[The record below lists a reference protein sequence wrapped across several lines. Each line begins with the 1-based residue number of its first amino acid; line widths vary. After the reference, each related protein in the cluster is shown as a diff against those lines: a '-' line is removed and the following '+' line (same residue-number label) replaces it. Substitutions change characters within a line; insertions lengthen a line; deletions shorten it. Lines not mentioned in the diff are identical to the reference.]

1 VRNMK
6 LFVLVAAIF
15 AVLVIGCSVPDE
27 STTGRPSNDPTANN
41 PAANDATAD
50 SPTAND
56 ATADNATATGPE
68 NAGTAAATE
77 SP

>member
-1 VRNMK
+1 MRNMK

-27 STTGRPSNDPTANN
+27 STTGRPSNDPTAN
-41 PAANDATAD
+41 
-50 SPTAND
+50 D

>member
-1 VRNMK
+1 MK

-50 SPTAND
+50 
-56 ATADNATATGPE
+56 NATATGPE

>member
-1 VRNMK
+1 MK

-27 STTGRPSNDPTANN
+27 STTGRPSNDPTAN
-41 PAANDATAD
+41 
-50 SPTAND
+50 D
-56 ATADNATATGPE
+56 ATADNATATDPE

>member
-1 VRNMK
+1 MK
-6 LFVLVAAIF
+6 LFVLVTAIF

-27 STTGRPSNDPTANN
+27 STTGRPSNDPTAN
-41 PAANDATAD
+41 
-50 SPTAND
+50 D

>member
-1 VRNMK
+1 MK

-27 STTGRPSNDPTANN
+27 STTGRPSNDPTAN
-41 PAANDATAD
+41 
-50 SPTAND
+50 D

>member
-1 VRNMK
+1 
-6 LFVLVAAIF
+6 
-15 AVLVIGCSVPDE
+15 VPDE
-27 STTGRPSNDPTANN
+27 STTGRPSNDA
-41 PAANDATAD
+41 
-50 SPTAND
+50 TAND